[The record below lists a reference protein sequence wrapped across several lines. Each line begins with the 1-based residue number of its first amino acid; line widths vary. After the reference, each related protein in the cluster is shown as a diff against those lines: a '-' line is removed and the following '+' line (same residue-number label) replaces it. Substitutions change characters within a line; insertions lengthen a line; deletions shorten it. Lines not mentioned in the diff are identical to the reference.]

1 MKIRAF
7 TLLETLAALTILT
20 LTLIATYQLFSGS
33 IQALSTSKQL
43 WQAMQYTHNE
53 LMRWERA
60 EFVPVSVSQGKFQP
74 DHELFGSSWK
84 RLIEDE
90 SPFPGV
96 IIRKVMLRIEWQEG
110 ARQQAYE
117 AQIYVRPN

>member
-20 LTLIATYQLFSGS
+20 FTLIATYQLFSGS
-33 IQALSTSKQL
+33 IQAVSSSKRL
-43 WQAMQYTHNE
+43 WLAMQYTHNE

-60 EFVPVSVSQGKFQP
+60 ESVPVSVAQGKFQP
-74 DHELFGSSWK
+74 DHDLFGSSWT
-84 RLIEDE
+84 RRIQDVA
-90 SPFPGV
+90 PFPGV
-96 IIRKVMLRIEWQEG
+96 IIRKVLLRIEWQEG

-117 AQIYVRPN
+117 AQIYVRPK